1 MEQLKE
7 FEETLFS
14 DEQLALELENELNFC
29 AQVPWEQLRDPTNS
43 DQLSPETASSQNW
56 GPKCVA

>member
-29 AQVPWEQLRDPTNS
+29 ERQTDMSACGSVRFVMQITRD
-43 DQLSPETASSQNW
+43 
-56 GPKCVA
+56 V

>member
-14 DEQLALELENELNFC
+14 DEQLALELENELN
-29 AQVPWEQLRDPTNS
+29 L
-43 DQLSPETASSQNW
+43 
-56 GPKCVA
+56 